1 MYRIESRRRPNGR
14 PYIRVELP
22 MMSDPLLDILESVV
36 GALVRT
42 VEPQAGPIYYY
53 VPHQSSSLPTAEP
66 ELGDE
71 PKSPGA
77 ATPGLDN
84 PSHLSTVKGENDEH
98 GS

>member
-1 MYRIESRRRPNGR
+1 MYRIESCHRPNGR

-36 GALVRT
+36 RAIART
-42 VEPQAGPIYYY
+42 VEPEAGPIYYW
-53 VPHQSSSLPTAEP
+53 VPRPSSSPPIAEP

-71 PKSPGA
+71 LKKPQGGHPGA
-77 ATPGLDN
+77 EKPT
-84 PSHLSTVKGENDEH
+84 HLSTGKGENDEH